1 MAARAARLGLGI
13 GWRPELALAIDRRK
27 ERRGDLG
34 FVELLAENCNP
45 RRPLPAPLRSLRERG
60 VRIVVHSIGLSLG
73 GAERVDRRRL
83 DRLARVVEWAG
94 ADCISDHV
102 AFVRAGS
109 HCSGHLLP
117 VPRTEAALAALCA
130 NVARAQAALPVP
142 LALENIA
149 TLFDWP
155 DATMDEP
162 EFLGRLTAATGARL
176 IVDVSN
182 LHAAARNLGV
192 DARAWLARVPLERIA
207 YAHVGGGVARGD
219 LWHDTHAHQ
228 VPGEALALLRA
239 LAAQTALPGAML
251 ERDDRFPAEAEINR
265 ELDEI
270 AAAMRPE
277 DGTDAAETE
286 SRGQETGGE
295 RARRHRAPVPSFL
308 PPVAGIDT
316 APLAAAQARLVGA
329 LVAGEP
335 NPAGFDAAR
344 LAVESEMLR
353 ARRQRIAAQRR

>member
-1 MAARAARLGLGI
+1 MGAREMRLGLGI
-13 GWRPELALAIDRRK
+13 GWRPELALAIDRRV

-34 FVELLAENCNP
+34 FVELLAENCDP
-45 RRPLPAPLRSLRERG
+45 RRPLPAPLRRLRERG
-60 VRIVVHSIGLSLG
+60 VRIVVHAIGLSLG
-73 GAERVDRRRL
+73 GAEPVDRRRL
-83 DRLARVVEWAG
+83 DHLARVAAWAG
-94 ADCISDHV
+94 AACLSDHV
-102 AFVRAGS
+102 AFVRAGP

-117 VPRTEAALAALCA
+117 VPRTEAALAALAA

-149 TLFDWP
+149 ALFDWP
-155 DATMDEP
+155 DASMDEP

-182 LHAAARNLGV
+182 LYAAARNLAV
-192 DARAWLARVPLERIA
+192 DARAWLARVPLDRIA
-207 YAHVGGGVARGD
+207 YAHVGGGVARGE

-239 LAAQTALPGAML
+239 LAGQTALPGAML
-251 ERDDRFPAEAEINR
+251 ERDDLFPTDAEINR

-270 AAAMRPE
+270 AAALRTE
-277 DGTDAAETE
+277 TD
-286 SRGQETGGE
+286 SRGQEPGGE
-295 RARRHRAPVPSFL
+295 QAWRQRAPVPSC
-308 PPVAGIDT
+308 PPLVPGIDM

-335 NPAGFDAAR
+335 HPAGFDTAR
-344 LAVESEMLR
+344 LAAESEMLR
-353 ARRQRIAAQRR
+353 ARRLRIAARAR